1 MREYFWS
8 DGTVQ
13 YPDSDGMWAFKL
25 VELGTKRRSYK
36 QTRTCLDYVV
46 YWLHGYIVCRSVAQS
61 CLTLCDLMAVAHLAP
76 LSMGFSRQEHWSG
89 LPFPSPGDL
98 HDPGIK
104 PGSFEHLLHCRQIL
118 SPPCHWGSQC
128 MDVYIHQNESK
139 F

>member
-89 LPFPSPGDL
+89 LPCPPPWDLPDTGIEPTSLMSPALAGGFFTTSATWEAL
-98 HDPGIK
+98 Q
-104 PGSFEHLLHCRQIL
+104 HLTGAC
-118 SPPCHWGSQC
+118 
-128 MDVYIHQNESK
+128 N